1 MSPRPKRLPQGA
13 ATPAGFKLRL
23 ALPWLPLAALLALAV
38 AGPALAPQDP
48 LHTAVEQALQAPSA
62 QHWFGTDVL
71 GRDLFSRVLAAT
83 RLDVLM
89 ALGAVSASATVGTLL
104 GAASGF
110 VGGRL
115 DRWMGRLVDVLMA
128 FPLFVVALAL
138 VAALGNSVS
147 SVVWATAVINLPFYL
162 RLARAEV
169 ASRRDAPWVQAARL
183 AGLSEARVL
192 LQVLLPSLWPV
203 LAVQVSL
210 NLGWA
215 ILNGAGLSFLGLG
228 VRPPTPEWGVL
239 VSEGAQ
245 HILSGQWWPALFPG
259 LALFA
264 AIFSFSL
271 AGDACRDLLD
281 PRQRS

>member
-1 MSPRPKRLPQGA
+1 MNARTETSPTG
-13 ATPAGFKLRL
+13 AGFSLRT

-48 LHTAVEQALQAPSA
+48 LHTAVEQALQPPSA
-62 QHWFGTDVL
+62 RHWFGTDVL

-83 RLDVLM
+83 RLDLLM
-89 ALGAVSASATVGTLL
+89 AFGAVSASATVGTLL

-138 VAALGNSVS
+138 VAALGNSVG

-169 ASRRDAPWVQAARL
+169 ASRRDAAWVQAARL
-183 AGLSEARVL
+183 AGLGEARVL

-245 HILSGQWWPALFPG
+245 HILSGQWWAALFPG

>member
-1 MSPRPKRLPQGA
+1 MNSPRPHRLEHPG
-13 ATPAGFKLRL
+13 LSHLLIR
-23 ALPWLPLAALLALAV
+23 ALPWLPLATLLALAV
-38 AGPALAPQDP
+38 AGPAMAPQDP
-48 LHTAVEQALQAPSA
+48 LQTAVEQALQPPSA
-62 QHWFGTDVL
+62 HHWFGTDAL

-83 RLDVLM
+83 RLDLLM
-89 ALGAVSASATVGTLL
+89 AFGAVAASATLGTLL

-138 VAALGNSVS
+138 VAALGNSVG

-169 ASRRDAPWVQAARL
+169 ASRREAAWVQAARL
-183 AGLSEARVL
+183 AGLSEPRVL

-281 PRQRS
+281 PRQRP

>member
-1 MSPRPKRLPQGA
+1 MNPLTQTLAPQ
-13 ATPAGFKLRL
+13 PDWRLRL
-23 ALPWLPLAALLALAV
+23 RHTLPWLPLAALLALAV

-48 LHTAVEQALQAPSA
+48 LHTAVERALQPPSA

-89 ALGAVSASATVGTLL
+89 AFGAVSASATVGTLL

-138 VAALGNSVS
+138 VAALGNSVG

-169 ASRRDAPWVQAARL
+169 ASRRDAAWVQAARL
-183 AGLSEARVL
+183 AGLSEAQVL

-245 HILSGQWWPALFPG
+245 HILSGQWWAALFPG

-281 PRQRS
+281 PREKP

>member
-1 MSPRPKRLPQGA
+1 MNLQTQASPTR
-13 ATPAGFKLRL
+13 AGFGLRA
-23 ALPWLPLAALLALAV
+23 ALPWLPLATLLALAV
-38 AGPALAPQDP
+38 AGPTLVPQDP
-48 LHTAVEQALQAPSA
+48 LHTAVEQALQPPSA

-89 ALGAVSASATVGTLL
+89 AFGAVSASATVGTLL

-138 VAALGNSVS
+138 VAALGNSVG

-169 ASRRDAPWVQAARL
+169 ASRRDAAWVQAARL
-183 AGLSEARVL
+183 AGLGEARVL

-245 HILSGQWWPALFPG
+245 HILSGQWWAALFPG

-264 AIFSFSL
+264 AIYSFSL